1 MISKLLLLF
10 CEKSEV
16 KGCMLY
22 VSILDKKSLSSSSAN
37 TTLLTTARKE
47 NKNMTLSTST
57 DEADSTMDTIR
68 STNDDDATYEQN
80 DTQASEPSTKEDQN
94 LEKKPNTPIKPAW
107 SSLSTG
113 GTGNTTTE
121 KHHQPSV
128 ISFADIMNDQSNDR
142 NAARVVDDDVTL
154 SLAQIQTEQERIFA
168 SLSQPEKQSTNI
180 HNTDTGNTVV
190 AHSDEEE
197 LRLIEMVM
205 RQSLAESNNNN
216 NDNTNNNDD
225 TEDIKPPYV
234 EQDNFGY
241 DKNPAAYV
249 CAEDSKPPSSVDQG
263 NFGYDKKPAAST
275 SAFNTKNNDNNN
287 NVAAAFTNTVTA
299 SAAASAAAG
308 TSNTEDVEKEMI
320 EAVIREADAKERQ
333 DDESESLRLVMQ
345 LQQEELTM
353 ARRQQRHQQ
362 ETAVTGNV
370 RTMTRAAFEAEREGA
385 KNVASNHLDNY
396 ETYENERDTGF
407 RMNSEQQ
414 QQQPLG
420 WYRRDRNTIVG
431 PDNEVRTKHDTKVQG
446 QTNATF
452 LDLDVVDDDTG
463 RRAHI
468 GNTAFNAFRKTVA
481 DHAKGGQRST
491 TKGVATHGTGRAGSD
506 ADATKGGAMDQNVR
520 LHISRAI
527 NTGLIERCNGA
538 VKQGKEAVVYHADGG
553 KNNVS
558 STILEDGKDGDDW
571 DKKAAATTTA
581 IGDNDGFD
589 VAIKVFKRI
598 KEFRGRGEYVDG
610 DPRYAGRPFRS
621 LSDRQQLEVWT
632 EKEFRNLKRA
642 HRSKVPVPNPI
653 YYKENVIFMRFL
665 GENGWPAPQIRE
677 IQMRKGS
684 SKWHAL
690 YEQVMESV
698 AKLFQEARLVHG
710 DLSEY
715 NILVAPQSQVDHCAT
730 SVRHQRCLDDVEEKM
745 AAENNNENKNSSNN
759 NDDLQTVLID
769 FGQSVEVRHPKAE
782 ELLRRDLERVIEFFT
797 KQGVTKTMSIE
808 DAMAFVI
815 GDKSTFLN
823 IENINMPAQSELCT

>member
-1 MISKLLLLF
+1 
-10 CEKSEV
+10 
-16 KGCMLY
+16 MLY

-80 DTQASEPSTKEDQN
+80 GTQASEPSTKEDQN

-823 IENINMPAQSELCT
+823 IENINMPASI

>member
-1 MISKLLLLF
+1 
-10 CEKSEV
+10 
-16 KGCMLY
+16 MLY

-80 DTQASEPSTKEDQN
+80 GTQASEPSTKEDQN